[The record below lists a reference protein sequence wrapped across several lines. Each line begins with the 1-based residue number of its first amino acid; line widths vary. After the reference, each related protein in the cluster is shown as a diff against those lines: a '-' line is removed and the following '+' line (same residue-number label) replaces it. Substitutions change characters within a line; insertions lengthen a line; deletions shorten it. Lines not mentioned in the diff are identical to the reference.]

1 MVAIAVF
8 SFAKPSMSRATLS
21 AGISLNLGPWIA
33 MGVGMGAKHSLW
45 VAQYFPVSWVGNGG
59 YSSLGVMSG
68 PHLGYTIS
76 T

>member
-1 MVAIAVF
+1 MRTLPVF
-8 SFAKPSMSRATLS
+8 SFAKPSVKHATLS
-21 AGISLNLGPWIA
+21 AGISLNLGPWVA

-45 VAQYFPVSWVGNGG
+45 VAQYFPVSWFVHGG
-59 YSSLGVMSG
+59 YSSLGVMAG